1 VRLRAR
7 LLALVVLPCALV
19 LVLVGALSY
28 LDLQTQTS
36 ERNARVSSALIGESQ
51 LVLISLLDAET
62 GARGYVLTGDPSF
75 SQPYVAARG
84 VLAQR
89 LAALRTS
96 ARPDPELRAACRTM
110 EGLAQHELA
119 ILDRYVDAM
128 RRGHVAAARAMVA
141 DAEGKVV
148 MDRFRQEDRAFFD
161 QVRTLRSNEQERLLG
176 TWRTTDLLLIVA
188 SAFVLALTVV
198 LAWIVTRSLAMGVE
212 RVEMH
217 ARAYA
222 RGESIASDDTVK
234 GNDEIAELDRTL
246 RAMAMRIGRREAE
259 LRDALA
265 RAEGASRAKSDFVA
279 TMSHEIRT
287 PMNGVI
293 GMAEL
298 LLETRLD
305 RDQREYAETI
315 RYSGESLLGVIN
327 DILDYSKIEAD
338 RLELE
343 RGDFEVVPLVES
355 IATLLAAQARAKRID
370 LSTYIDPTVPRILVG
385 DQLRLRQI
393 LMNLAGNAVKFTDAG
408 GVTIL
413 VTVEQES
420 EAVVTL
426 RFAIADTGIGIKPE
440 VRDELFEPFRQA
452 DMSTTRRFGGTGL
465 GLTISR
471 RLVTLMEGEI
481 GVESTPGRGSTFWFT
496 VPFARSR
503 TTAVGDTATNLRGT
517 RTLVVD
523 DDQRVAELLRK
534 TLEGWGVNAEAV
546 GDAPAALER
555 LVWGMER
562 GEPYDN
568 VLIDYALGETDG
580 FVLGEQ
586 IRADARLAGT
596 ALIMVTAYDDAGR
609 SQAARSAGFSAY
621 LVKPVTQSS
630 LYDAI
635 AGAVHERGAGQ
646 TNGGVVDAATRA
658 ERILVVEDNA
668 VNQRLTTR
676 QLQRIGFAAGVVANG
691 SEAVEAHAAAP
702 YDLILMDV
710 QMPVMDGFEATAAI
724 RRCELRTREHVP
736 IIAMTANARG
746 EDRDA
751 CLAAG
756 MDDYVAKPVTLA
768 DLRRIAERWLAPKS

>member
-19 LVLVGALSY
+19 LVLVGALSF
-28 LDLQTQTS
+28 LDLSTQTS
-36 ERNARVSSALIGESQ
+36 ERNARVSSALIGQSQ

-62 GARGYVLTGDPSF
+62 GARGYVLTAQPAYAR
-75 SQPYVAARG
+75 PYVAARQ
-84 VLAQR
+84 VLEQR
-89 LAALRTS
+89 LATVRAG
-96 ARPDPELRAACRTM
+96 ARPYPTLRDGCRTM
-110 EGLAQHELA
+110 EGLARRELA
-119 ILDRYVDAM
+119 ILDGYVDTM
-128 RRGHVAAARAMVA
+128 RAGRQAQARAMVRNP
-141 DAEGKVV
+141 DGKTV
-148 MDRFRQEDRAFFD
+148 MDRFRVAQQAFFEHL
-161 QVRTLRSNEQERLLG
+161 RTERADEQERLLG
-176 TWRTTDLLLIVA
+176 AWRTTDILLVAA
-188 SAFVLALTVV
+188 SALVLMLTVF
-198 LAWIVTRSLAMGVE
+198 LAWIVSRSLARGVE

-222 RGESIASDDTVK
+222 RGETIPSGDAVK

-265 RAEGASRAKSDFVA
+265 RAEDASRAKSEFVA

-298 LLETRLD
+298 LLETRLE

-327 DILDYSKIEAD
+327 DILDYSKIDAG
-338 RLELE
+338 RLELD
-343 RGDFEVVPLVES
+343 RSDFEVVPLVES
-355 IATLLAAQARAKRID
+355 VASLLAAQARTKRID
-370 LSTYIDPTVPRILVG
+370 LSTFIDPAVPRVLVG
-385 DQLRLRQI
+385 DPLRLRQI
-393 LMNLAGNAVKFTDAG
+393 LMNLAGNAVKFTDVG

-413 VTVEQES
+413 VTIEKEN

-426 RFAIADTGIGIKPE
+426 RFAITDTGIGIE
-440 VRDELFEPFRQA
+440 AELREELFEPFRQA

-481 GVESTPGRGSTFWFT
+481 GVESTPGRGSTFSFT
-496 VPFARSR
+496 VAFARSR
-503 TTAVGDTATNLRGT
+503 TVAVGEVSTNLRGT

-523 DDQRVAELLRK
+523 DDPRVRELLRK
-534 TLEGWGVNAEAV
+534 TLEGWGVVADAL
-546 GDAPAALER
+546 GDAPSALER
-555 LVWGMER
+555 LTWGVER

-568 VLIDYALGETDG
+568 VLIDFALGETNG
-580 FVLGEQ
+580 FALAEQ
-586 IRADARLAGT
+586 IRAEPRLARTG
-596 ALIMVTAYDDAGR
+596 LIMVTAYDDAAR
-609 SQAARSAGFSAY
+609 AKAARKAGFCAY

-635 AGAVHERGAGQ
+635 AGAVHERGALHANDGAQ
-646 TNGGVVDAATRA
+646 AAPARS

-676 QLQRIGFAAGVVANG
+676 QLQRIGFAPGVVANG
-691 SEAVEAHAAAP
+691 SEAVDAHASSP

-724 RRCELRTREHVP
+724 RRGELRTREHVP
-736 IIAMTANARG
+736 IIAMTANARD

-751 CLAAG
+751 CIAAG
-756 MDDYVAKPVTLA
+756 MDDYVAKPVTLT
-768 DLRRIAERWLAPKS
+768 DLRRITDRWLPND